1 MYFYTPSPMDIRKL
15 FQEARQDVSLKNTLC
30 VDDILSGSEE
40 ERKVPMM
47 SANDMDRE
55 IYEALRELPGMI
67 PHEIHELCLKLR
79 GYRLI
84 GEIYRLDKGKHTRWI
99 RIDRAPYVL
108 TQGGPLTDVKFT
120 DRGALVQ
127 FKLYGGRFLQHP
139 FDQCLFF
146 QKLTMEEE
154 IALHCYP

>member
-1 MYFYTPSPMDIRKL
+1 MDIRQL
-15 FQEARQDVSLKNTLC
+15 FQEARQDVSLQNTLC
-30 VDDILSGSEE
+30 VDDILSASVGEKE
-40 ERKVPMM
+40 DAMI
-47 SANDMDRE
+47 SAKDMERE
-55 IYEALRELPGMI
+55 IYEVLRDLPGI
-67 PHEIHELCLKLR
+67 CTREIYEYCLKLR

-84 GEIYRLDKGKHTRWI
+84 DEIFRLDKGKHTRWI